1 MLHIILKFFSYHRRQ
16 WFKRKKNILY
26 SALIRP
32 EFKKIGTNNIFE
44 GFGDLIGAKYI
55 SIGSHCTFQNYFY
68 LTAWDKYGNDI
79 FHPEITIGN
88 NVSLGAFN
96 HITCVN
102 KIIIGN
108 PIQDNKHTRRVGIL
122 LLKQG
127 FQRMLLETIL
137 FSVIVYT
144 ISLLTAKLANI
155 TCGKS
160 ISLAVS

>member
-55 SIGSHCTFQNYFY
+55 SIGSHCTFQKYFY
-68 LTAWDKYGNDI
+68 LTVWDKYGNDI

-88 NVSLGAFN
+88 NVSLKQQPSKRPVVSKGMVVLGDNVWIGDKVTILPGVTIGEGAVVAANSVVTKDVPPFS
-96 HITCVN
+96 VVAGSPA
-102 KIIIGN
+102 KII
-108 PIQDNKHTRRVGIL
+108 
-122 LLKQG
+122 
-127 FQRMLLETIL
+127 
-137 FSVIVYT
+137 
-144 ISLLTAKLANI
+144 KLYE
-155 TCGKS
+155 
-160 ISLAVS
+160 